1 MDFMNWT
8 IIIVWD
14 LKNVCCAYL
23 DSLRDETPINK
34 TKHNIEKREI
44 HMTSNQN
51 KLHVSLLMLAFQLF
65 IASTLIL
72 PLTARN
78 IKSSVVNKSNQS
90 EILVIMAS
98 GINVTSVYNS
108 FSEFKKM
115 FGVEFP
121 DDRRIAFKQGE
132 GESYEF
138 INFQSITMFL
148 LIHSFFNHIEFL
160 EIFIGAE
167 K

>member
-1 MDFMNWT
+1 
-8 IIIVWD
+8 
-14 LKNVCCAYL
+14 
-23 DSLRDETPINK
+23 
-34 TKHNIEKREI
+34 
-44 HMTSNQN
+44 MTSNQN
-51 KLHVSLLMLAFQLF
+51 KSHVSLLVLAFQLF
-65 IASTLIL
+65 IAFQTLIL

-132 GESYEF
+132 GEFKTSQF
-138 INFQSITMFL
+138 SVFQSR
-148 LIHSFFNHIEFL
+148 
-160 EIFIGAE
+160 
-167 K
+167 